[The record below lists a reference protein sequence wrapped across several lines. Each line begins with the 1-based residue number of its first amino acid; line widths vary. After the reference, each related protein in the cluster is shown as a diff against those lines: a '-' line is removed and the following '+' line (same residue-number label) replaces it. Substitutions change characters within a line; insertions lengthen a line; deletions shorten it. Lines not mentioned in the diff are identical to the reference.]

1 MRTFKNDYKDLANTT
16 VQPGI
21 EAVELYLE
29 AAKAAI
35 LQLAQ
40 DLEAQEAGFALPFRR
55 LRRRK
60 SMILGS
66 VRMSPVR
73 FRSMTR

>member
-40 DLEAQEAGFALPFRR
+40 DLEAQEAGF
-55 LRRRK
+55 
-60 SMILGS
+60 
-66 VRMSPVR
+66 V
-73 FRSMTR
+73 